1 MRSLVLPMV
10 LLLAACQAG
19 PKEDVEPALVVFT
32 PDNLQRFLPEQ
43 AVMAAASAA
52 PRSVPGIFTM
62 PVRATGKAGRRVYL
76 NSELDYRDQRNLT
89 VNIDQRAARALAA
102 RFGAPPEEFF
112 KGKAIEV
119 RGAARRVTIGFFENG
134 RPTGL
139 YYYQTHVNVRGSS
152 QIVLVAPQP

>member
-1 MRSLVLPMV
+1 MRKTVLSIT
-10 LLLAACQAG
+10 LFLAACRSG
-19 PKEDVEPALVVFT
+19 PVDEPPVVVFT
-32 PDNLQRFLPEQ
+32 PQEVQRYTPQQ

-52 PRSVPGIFTM
+52 PRMVPGIFSM
-62 PVRATGKAGRRVYL
+62 QVKATGKERGRTFL

-89 VNIDQRAARALAA
+89 VTIEPRAAKALAA
-102 RFGAPPEEFF
+102 RFGSPPDVFF

-139 YYYQTHVNVRGSS
+139 YYYQTHVNVRGAD
-152 QIVLVAPQP
+152 QIRLMN